1 MKKTLA
7 AMAVLGAFA
16 GSAFAADVTV
26 YGVVDLG
33 LNYQHQKVGDADAT
47 DKLTQYSGQ
56 NSGSR
61 FGLKGTEDL
70 GNGMKVG
77 FVLENGF
84 SADDGQLG
92 QGNRL
97 FGREANLYVQSDFG
111 TLSMGRVGALSA
123 GVGSYNVV
131 YGYTAF
137 GTGWGD
143 TVGAKSLFN
152 LGDRDRMDNTVTYVT
167 PKFGGLTAYAQYSF
181 NANGAEDAQSSLNK
195 RYAGLGLKYDLGA
208 FSTGLVVDTVMN
220 KGTDAN
226 SEDSLGVSWGASYD
240 FGVAKVLGFAQ
251 YGQNENK
258 LGGFVGADAWT
269 DSGVGTVYTQV
280 NYVDGESEGAIAME
294 REALTQTR
302 TVEFDRWGLAAAY
315 EYPLSKRTKVYGF
328 AGYNEGSIDSTGMND
343 RTTVTT
349 KTKTAEAGFGLVHKF

>member
-1 MKKTLA
+1 
-7 AMAVLGAFA
+7 
-16 GSAFAADVTV
+16 
-26 YGVVDLG
+26 
-33 LNYQHQKVGDADAT
+33 
-47 DKLTQYSGQ
+47 
-56 NSGSR
+56 
-61 FGLKGTEDL
+61 
-70 GNGMKVG
+70 
-77 FVLENGF
+77 
-84 SADDGQLG
+84 
-92 QGNRL
+92 
-97 FGREANLYVQSDFG
+97 
-111 TLSMGRVGALSA
+111 MGRVGALSA

-195 RYAGLGLKYDLGA
+195 RCAGLGLKYDLGA

-251 YGQNENK
+251 
-258 LGGFVGADAWT
+258 
-269 DSGVGTVYTQV
+269 V
-280 NYVDGESEGAIAME
+280 NYVDGESEGVINMTTQE
-294 REALTQTR
+294 RTA
-302 TVEFDRWGLAAAY
+302 EFDRWGLAAAY

-328 AGYNEGSIDSTGMND
+328 AGYNEGSIDSTGKND
-343 RTTVTT
+343 HVTVMT
-349 KTKTAEAGFGLVHKF
+349 KTKTAEGGFGLVHKF

>member
-1 MKKTLA
+1 
-7 AMAVLGAFA
+7 
-16 GSAFAADVTV
+16 
-26 YGVVDLG
+26 
-33 LNYQHQKVGDADAT
+33 
-47 DKLTQYSGQ
+47 
-56 NSGSR
+56 
-61 FGLKGTEDL
+61 
-70 GNGMKVG
+70 
-77 FVLENGF
+77 
-84 SADDGQLG
+84 
-92 QGNRL
+92 
-97 FGREANLYVQSDFG
+97 
-111 TLSMGRVGALSA
+111 MGRVGALTA

-258 LGGFVGADAWT
+258 LGGFVGADAWIS
-269 DSGVGTVYTQV
+269 DGGTAFAQV
-280 NYVDGESEGAIAME
+280 NYVDGESEGVIDMT
-294 REALTQTR
+294 TQKR
-302 TVEFDRWGLAAAY
+302 TAEFDRWGLAAAY

-328 AGYNEGSIDSTGMND
+328 AGYNEGSIDSTGKND
-343 RTTVTT
+343 HVTVTT

>member
-1 MKKTLA
+1 
-7 AMAVLGAFA
+7 
-16 GSAFAADVTV
+16 
-26 YGVVDLG
+26 
-33 LNYQHQKVGDADAT
+33 
-47 DKLTQYSGQ
+47 
-56 NSGSR
+56 
-61 FGLKGTEDL
+61 
-70 GNGMKVG
+70 
-77 FVLENGF
+77 
-84 SADDGQLG
+84 
-92 QGNRL
+92 
-97 FGREANLYVQSDFG
+97 
-111 TLSMGRVGALSA
+111 MGRVGALSA

-195 RYAGLGLKYDLGA
+195 RCAGLGLKYDLGA

-258 LGGFVGADAWT
+258 LGGFVGAEAWI
-269 DSGVGTVYTQV
+269 SAGEGTVEAEEGMKGYAVALGVAAPVFGGTAFAQV
-280 NYVDGESEGAIAME
+280 NYVDGESEGVIDMT
-294 REALTQTR
+294 TQKR
-302 TVEFDRWGLAAAY
+302 TAEFDRWGLAAAY

-328 AGYNEGSIDSTGMND
+328 AGYNEGSIDSTGKND
-343 RTTVTT
+343 HLTVTT

>member
-1 MKKTLA
+1 
-7 AMAVLGAFA
+7 
-16 GSAFAADVTV
+16 
-26 YGVVDLG
+26 
-33 LNYQHQKVGDADAT
+33 
-47 DKLTQYSGQ
+47 
-56 NSGSR
+56 
-61 FGLKGTEDL
+61 
-70 GNGMKVG
+70 
-77 FVLENGF
+77 
-84 SADDGQLG
+84 
-92 QGNRL
+92 
-97 FGREANLYVQSDFG
+97 
-111 TLSMGRVGALSA
+111 MGRVGALSA

-195 RYAGLGLKYDLGA
+195 RCDGLGLKYDLGA

-251 YGQNENK
+251 
-258 LGGFVGADAWT
+258 
-269 DSGVGTVYTQV
+269 V
-280 NYVDGESEGAIAME
+280 NYVDGESEGVINMT
-294 REALTQTR
+294 TQVR
-302 TVEFDRWGLAAAY
+302 TAEFDRWGLAAAY

-328 AGYNEGSIDSTGMND
+328 AGYNEGSIDSTGKND
-343 RTTVTT
+343 HVTVMT
-349 KTKTAEAGFGLVHKF
+349 KTKTAEGGFGLVHKF

>member
-1 MKKTLA
+1 
-7 AMAVLGAFA
+7 
-16 GSAFAADVTV
+16 
-26 YGVVDLG
+26 
-33 LNYQHQKVGDADAT
+33 
-47 DKLTQYSGQ
+47 
-56 NSGSR
+56 
-61 FGLKGTEDL
+61 
-70 GNGMKVG
+70 
-77 FVLENGF
+77 
-84 SADDGQLG
+84 
-92 QGNRL
+92 
-97 FGREANLYVQSDFG
+97 
-111 TLSMGRVGALSA
+111 MGCVGALSA

-226 SEDSLGVSWGASYD
+226 SEDSLGVAAPV
-240 FGVAKVLGFAQ
+240 FGGTAFA
-251 YGQNENK
+251 
-258 LGGFVGADAWT
+258 
-269 DSGVGTVYTQV
+269 QV
-280 NYVDGESEGAIAME
+280 NYVDGESEGVIDMT
-294 REALTQTR
+294 TQKR
-302 TVEFDRWGLAAAY
+302 TAEFDRWGLAAAY

-328 AGYNEGSIDSTGMND
+328 AGYNEGSIDSTGKND
-343 RTTVTT
+343 HLTVTT